1 MCAGGKR
8 RGWNFGS
15 RLGATHYGG
24 RARVSRIR
32 LDPRSSLR
40 EAEAASLRRS
50 KDGRASRG
58 RGSGRVASID
68 REVPADKAIVR
79 AGSAGNAGQ
88 LAASPPGN
96 SAAGNSTAVAA
107 DQHRPIAAAGGRYR
121 GCNGLA
127 SAERHVAAVRRR
139 LHPHSPCAGFG
150 VASHRDILG
159 NGARRSAMPHETGV
173 IEAVAARHV
182 IGVLLCEPVERR
194 TIRIRRSSPGDRGT
208 QDSNDP
214 KRSHRV
220 PLPLIPPD
228 HLCGRKAAA

>member
-1 MCAGGKR
+1 V
-8 RGWNFGS
+8 RG
-15 RLGATHYGG
+15 RETQ
-24 RARVSRIR
+24 RVE
-32 LDPRSSLR
+32 LWFPPRCY
-40 EAEAASLRRS
+40 ALRRAS
-50 KDGRASRG
+50 PRIPDKTGSPLSPSRSRSGFASAEQGRRASRG
-58 RGSGRVASID
+58 RRSGRVASID

-173 IEAVAARHV
+173 IEAIAARHV
-182 IGVLLCEPVERR
+182 IGVLLREPVERR

-208 QDSNDP
+208 QDSNYP
-214 KRSHRV
+214 KRSHRA